1 MTASDARFTIRFWGV
16 RGGLPTPNAATRRY
30 GGNTSCIEVRSG
42 DHLIIF
48 DAGTGIRPLGVALA
62 KAGGTLDAD
71 ILFSET
77 RFDHI
82 CGLPFFG
89 PGYNP
94 NNKLTVWAG
103 HRDATGSMQRELT
116 NMMTSPLFPIPL
128 SFIGGLKAYRDFV
141 SGEGFELRPGIQMRT
156 IALDHPY
163 NATGYRI
170 ERDGR
175 AFCYISGTQHTPGEP
190 NPAVLSLIA
199 GADVVIYDS
208 YYLDAEYE
216 LVTEGGH
223 STWEEGVRLC
233 RAAGARRLVAFEHHP
248 VHDDAL
254 LDEVQRALEKMLP
267 GSLVAIEGMTIS
279 V

>member
-1 MTASDARFTIRFWGV
+1 MPPNDTRFVIKFWGV
-16 RGGLPTPNAATRRY
+16 RGGVPTPNAATRRY
-30 GGNTSCIEVRSG
+30 GGNTSCIEVRCG
-42 DHLIIF
+42 EHLFIF

-82 CGLPFFG
+82 CGLPFFA

-94 NNKLTVWAG
+94 NNRFTVWAG
-103 HRDATGSMQRELT
+103 HRDSSGSMQRELT

-141 SGEGFELRPGIQMRT
+141 SGEGFELRPGVKMRT
-156 IALDHPY
+156 IALEHPY
-163 NATGYRI
+163 NATGYRL
-170 ERDGR
+170 EHDGR
-175 AFCYISGTQHTPGEP
+175 AFCYISGTQHTPGEQ
-190 NPAVLSLIA
+190 NTEILSLIA

-208 YYLDAEYE
+208 YYLDAEYD
-216 LVTEGGH
+216 LVTDGGH

-254 LDEVQRALEKMLP
+254 LDTVQAALEKMLP
-267 GSLVAIEGMTIS
+267 GSLVAAEGMSIT

>member
-1 MTASDARFTIRFWGV
+1 VSTPDARFVIKFWGV
-16 RGGLPTPNAATRRY
+16 RGGVPTPNAATRRY
-30 GGNTSCIEVRSG
+30 GGNTSCVEVRCG
-42 DHLIIF
+42 EHLIIF

-71 ILFSET
+71 IVFSET

-82 CGLPFFG
+82 CGLPFFA

-94 NNKLTVWAG
+94 NNKFTVWAG
-103 HRDATGSMQRELT
+103 HRDSTGSMQRELT

-141 SGEGFELRPGIQMRT
+141 AGESFELRPGITMRT
-156 IALDHPY
+156 ALLDHPFA
-163 NATGYRI
+163 ATGYRL
-170 ERDGR
+170 EHSGR
-175 AFCYISGTQHTPGEP
+175 SFCYISGTRHREGEP
-190 NPAVLSLIA
+190 NREILALIERS
-199 GADVVIYDS
+199 DLVIYDS
-208 YYLDAEYE
+208 YYLDAEYT
-216 LVTEGGH
+216 LVEGGGH

-233 RAAGARRLVAFEHHP
+233 RAAGVGRLVAFEHHP

-254 LDEVQRALEKMLP
+254 LDKVQTALEQMLP
-267 GSLVAIEGMTIS
+267 GSLVAAEGMSIT